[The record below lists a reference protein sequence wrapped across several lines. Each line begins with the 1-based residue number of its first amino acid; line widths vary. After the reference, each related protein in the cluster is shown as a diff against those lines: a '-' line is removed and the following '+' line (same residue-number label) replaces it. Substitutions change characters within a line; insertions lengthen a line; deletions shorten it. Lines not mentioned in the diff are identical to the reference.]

1 MSQTVTDIDAQTFT
15 PRFILDEI
23 RERIR
28 KEMEPE
34 TYAHA
39 ERTAEVARRLAV
51 AHGEDPDRAEL
62 AGLVHDIA
70 DRFSDR
76 ELLRLADHYAVP
88 VSLTEARIP
97 KLLHAKVG
105 AEMLRESGIRD
116 EELLDAVREHIT
128 GGPRM
133 SLLAKITFVA
143 DKIEPNRDRHYG
155 GLDPLREVAMRDLDD
170 AILQLYAWRMDEL
183 VAAGQPIHDQ
193 LTTSRNRLI
202 ERMLARGR

>member
-116 EELLDAVREHIT
+116 EEL
-128 GGPRM
+128 
-133 SLLAKITFVA
+133 
-143 DKIEPNRDRHYG
+143 
-155 GLDPLREVAMRDLDD
+155 EVAMRDLDD